1 MMAMIHKVKDAGMPE
16 ILTEKAYL
24 RRVNEKRVASLYET
38 KKSPSRSHTY
48 IICHL
53 VIRKRKP
60 ISFKTFSAR
69 MTRAKLRDKIQGDP
83 NRNFLFQMDVFLKP
97 NICDPMLVK
106 PKLV

>member
-38 KKSPSRSHTY
+38 KKSRSRSHTY

-53 VIRKRKP
+53 VIQKRKP
-60 ISFKTFSAR
+60 ISFKMFSAH
-69 MTRAKLRDKIQGDP
+69 MTLSYATKCLTTFFDEKTG
-83 NRNFLFQMDVFLKP
+83 
-97 NICDPMLVK
+97 
-106 PKLV
+106 

>member
-1 MMAMIHKVKDAGMPE
+1 MAMIHKVKDAGMPE

-69 MTRAKLRDKIQGDP
+69 MTLNYATKCLTTFFDEKTG
-83 NRNFLFQMDVFLKP
+83 
-97 NICDPMLVK
+97 
-106 PKLV
+106 